1 MREILKYENIN
12 EELPK
17 LPEIL
22 LNTIQ
27 ADILEIKKIDKCC
40 KRFNEAMQKVPRLQ
54 DAEYV
59 VFSKYI
65 EKENHPYEKF
75 IFLSKEGDE
84 IFDASGTQIELYQL
98 LTATNLRHTPEYE
111 AYLNQNK

>member
-65 EKENHPYEKF
+65 GKENHPYEKF

-98 LTATNLRHTPEYE
+98 LAATNLCYTPEYE
-111 AYLNQNK
+111 ALLKDK

>member
-1 MREILKYENIN
+1 MKQILKYENIN

-17 LPEIL
+17 LSEIL

-40 KRFNEAMQKVPRLQ
+40 KRFNEAIQRMPKLQ
-54 DAEYV
+54 DTEYV

-65 EKENHPYEKF
+65 ERANHPYEKF
-75 IFLSKEGDE
+75 IFLSKEGKE

-98 LTATNLRHTPEYE
+98 LAATNLRHTPEYE
-111 AYLNQNK
+111 ASLKDK